1 MEDEMESIYEE
12 VRAIMEKNQKGWD
25 LFSKQHPDLDEL
37 EIAALVAIPLE
48 GEKLGSPEYYK
59 RCREQS
65 SFLGN
70 GDYRI
75 AEIVDKKNNVFI
87 EKEKTSWELFAEQH
101 PDLDDQQIATLVM
114 KLLPGEKIDRAYF
127 ARCRAQSWMLGSC
140 DYGDTS
146 DPLFNFEWED
156 RPELH

>member
-87 EKEKTSWELFAEQH
+87 EKEKTSWELSMRTFGKDITNIDPNEIKQMKR
-101 PDLDDQQIATLVM
+101 DLKQVKKQVTT
-114 KLLPGEKIDRAYF
+114 KNK
-127 ARCRAQSWMLGSC
+127 
-140 DYGDTS
+140 
-146 DPLFNFEWED
+146 
-156 RPELH
+156 